1 MEGAES
7 ELGELLDPSYEARE
21 AGEKEDEEQLAEVN
35 KVSKTELRPYE
46 GPGLVRMPDLE
57 DNSGGEGRD
66 TGLHVQENVSDGVHL
81 DGGLVVLL
89 LLSCLAPPARNSV
102 GAHILT
108 DNAYDEKRCKD
119 DKIVLMLSPISKF
132 IPMLGI

>member
-7 ELGELLDPSYEARE
+7 ELGELLDPGYQARE

-35 KVSKTELRPYE
+35 EVSEAELRSDK

-57 DNSGGEGRD
+57 DDSGGEGRD
-66 TGLHVQENVSDGVHL
+66 AGLHVQEDVADGVHL

-89 LLSCLAPPARNSV
+89 LLSCLAPPARHGV
-102 GAHILT
+102 RAHILT
-108 DNAYDEKRCKD
+108 DNACNEKKCKD
-119 DKIVLMLSPISKF
+119 DKIVYR
-132 IPMLGI
+132 